1 MASEKTLKIS
11 DADFQT
17 AVLDS
22 EQPVLVD
29 FWATWCG
36 PCRAMAPT
44 IDELSETFD
53 GRAKVAKLD
62 IDENPQTAQAYGI
75 SSIPTVLL
83 FRGGQVVE
91 TFVGVQPRERYER
104 ALAQHAA

>member
-1 MASEKTLKIS
+1 MASQKTLKIS

-17 AVLDS
+17 AVLES
-22 EQPVLVD
+22 HQPVLVD

-36 PCRAMAPT
+36 PCRALAPT
-44 IDELSETFD
+44 IDELAQKFD

-62 IDENPQTAQAYGI
+62 VDENPQTAQAYGI
-75 SSIPTVLL
+75 SSIPTALL
-83 FRGGQVVE
+83 FRAGEVVE
-91 TFVGVQPRERYER
+91 TFVGVQPQERYER